1 MGMEQVRVRWFAI
14 LTLAAAA
21 AGCGSVGGLI
31 GLPAGSSESPSP
43 TVASVQPPADAV
55 APLDAPISITFTRPM
70 QSGALEI
77 AAEPALTF
85 GEPQW
90 SEDARTV
97 TVRPASPLVPGVIY
111 TVRVRGRDRLG
122 NPMAEDFV
130 WSFSAG
136 APGGGRLR
144 IAERLEVG
152 MDARLFTFF
161 AARLAAE
168 ERGGA
173 EPDPLRSAARARL
186 AELPARVVDPVR
198 RFFADHPAS
207 AEEYLAAVLAL
218 SAPPEFREAAP
229 PPASQGASGPQG
241 QSGGTERS
249 PPRQQP
255 GSRPAASPQAS
266 PSRAGSPSPQVSSPA
281 LSGLGP
287 LLAQFYTGA
296 KIAEW
301 WRSAGTAHAEAL
313 ESQRK
318 EAPLILGQAADYLRG
333 PARPISRVVVLPNLL
348 GRPGEGYL
356 VQQPERVIFVVAASP
371 APDRMALVRPF
382 VRLVLGPIRG
392 TAEDA
397 VQRVEPVY
405 APVREIAAARSGLRT
420 WHEVVAESLI
430 EAVAIRLA
438 LSGEEAQAALR
449 AGYDRGLVL
458 IHHFTSQLADY
469 ERSTVPLAAYYPTM
483 VASVDTDLEL
493 RRWAEHRRN

>member
-1 MGMEQVRVRWFAI
+1 MEQVRVGWFVI

-31 GLPAGSSESPSP
+31 GVPPGSSEGPSP
-43 TVASVQPPADAV
+43 AVASVQPPADAL
-55 APLDAPISITFTRPM
+55 APPDAPISITFTKPM
-70 QSGALEI
+70 RHGTLEI
-77 AAEPALTF
+77 AAEPPLAF

-97 TVRPASPLVPGVIY
+97 TVRPASPLLPGVIY

-136 APGGGRLR
+136 APREGRLR

-161 AARLAAE
+161 VARLAAGE
-168 ERGGA
+168 TGGA
-173 EPDPLRSAARARL
+173 EPNPLRSAVRARL

-207 AEEYLAAVLAL
+207 ADEYLAAVLAL

-229 PPASQGASGPQG
+229 LPAFQGASGPPG

-249 PPRQQP
+249 PPPRQQP
-255 GSRPAASPQAS
+255 GSRPATRPQAS
-266 PSRAGSPSPQVSSPA
+266 PAPAGSPALQASSPA

-287 LLAQFYTGA
+287 LLAQFYAGA
-296 KIAEW
+296 NIAEL
-301 WRSAGTAHAEAL
+301 WRSAGTAYAEAL
-313 ESQRK
+313 ENQRK
-318 EAPLILGQAADYLRG
+318 EAPVILGQAADYLRG
-333 PARPISRVVVLPNLL
+333 PARPVSRLVVLPNLL

-356 VQQPERVIFVVAASP
+356 VQQSERVIFVVAASP
-371 APDRMALVRPF
+371 APDRLALIRPF

-392 TAEDA
+392 TAGDA
-397 VQRVEPVY
+397 VARAEPVY

-420 WHEVVAESLI
+420 WPEVVAESLF
-430 EAVAIRLA
+430 EAAAIRLA

-449 AGYDRGLVL
+449 AGYDRGLILV
-458 IHHFTSQLADY
+458 HHFTAQLADY

-483 VASVDTDLEL
+483 MAAVDNDLEL